1 MAADIPEQEIVTV
14 SRTITAGGAEVHSP
28 QNYLGAF
35 FYFLPL
41 FQQGSAFD
49 YNKNP

>member
-14 SRTITAGGAEVHSP
+14 SRTITTGGGAEVHSP

-41 FQQGSAFD
+41 FQRGSAFD
-49 YNKNP
+49 YNGL

>member
-35 FYFLPL
+35 FYFFATL
-41 FQQGSAFD
+41 STRICI
-49 YNKNP
+49 